1 MSDLLSSFEICGF
14 RAFEY
19 LSLERLGRVN
29 LIVGKNN
36 VGKTSLLEA
45 LWVYANRGAPP
56 VLWSL
61 LEGREES
68 RPLIGRSPDEEDI
81 ENLLLSLRYLFYG
94 RNELTGAAQAIRLGP
109 LNSADQSLSIK
120 FTWVEN
126 FLDEKGT
133 RRQVE
138 VSQPGDAP
146 NARPALKIAIG
157 PVEYITGLERRSL
170 QETFAFPL
178 QPKCAFLQAN
188 GFSPLEIS
196 RLWDNITLGDSE
208 EDVLAALQL
217 VEPGIERIN
226 LVGSYPNARAKE
238 RIAMVKRKGLRSPLP
253 LRSLGE
259 GVNRI
264 FGISLAL
271 ANAKDGLLLVD
282 EIENGLHYSI
292 HQEAWRFI
300 LDVAHK
306 LNVQVFAA
314 THSWDCVTAFQR
326 AAQASQQDGLVIRL
340 ENKKDKILPTIFD
353 KEDKDSLY
361 HD

>member
-146 NARPALKIAIG
+146 
-157 PVEYITGLERRSL
+157 ERS
-170 QETFAFPL
+170 
-178 QPKCAFLQAN
+178 
-188 GFSPLEIS
+188 
-196 RLWDNITLGDSE
+196 
-208 EDVLAALQL
+208 
-217 VEPGIERIN
+217 PGIENRYRASGIYHWSGAAFLAGN
-226 LVGSYPNARAKE
+226 LCFSASTQVR
-238 RIAMVKRKGLRSPLP
+238 LP
-253 LRSLGE
+253 AGQWLFTSR
-259 GVNRI
+259 N
-264 FGISLAL
+264 
-271 ANAKDGLLLVD
+271 
-282 EIENGLHYSI
+282 
-292 HQEAWRFI
+292 
-300 LDVAHK
+300 
-306 LNVQVFAA
+306 
-314 THSWDCVTAFQR
+314 
-326 AAQASQQDGLVIRL
+326 
-340 ENKKDKILPTIFD
+340 
-353 KEDKDSLY
+353 
-361 HD
+361 